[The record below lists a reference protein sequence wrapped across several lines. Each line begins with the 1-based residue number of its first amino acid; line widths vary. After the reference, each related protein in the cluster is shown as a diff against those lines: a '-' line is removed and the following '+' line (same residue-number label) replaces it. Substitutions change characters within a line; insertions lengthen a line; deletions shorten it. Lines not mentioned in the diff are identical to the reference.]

1 MRSDIKTVGALA
13 LLYAFRMLGLF
24 MVAPV
29 LVVYGAEYANATPG
43 LLGLALGV
51 AGLTQA
57 LFLIPLGLLSDK
69 FDRKFIIAL
78 GFTVFA
84 LGSLV
89 AALSSSIEGLIIGR
103 VLQGTGAI
111 GGAILALVAD
121 LTSEENRTRS
131 MAAVG
136 ASIGVSFALAMML
149 GPFIAGLGGLTAIF
163 AVACGLAVLAIAV
176 LYIFVPNPASA
187 HSGPAPAHSGKSHE
201 RKISTHFLSLALD
214 PGLASLNFGI
224 FVLHAVFTGSLM
236 VVPTLLRDVAGIAVA
251 DHWQVYVPTLL
262 VAFILM
268 LPAILV
274 VERKKLIKPA
284 LFAAVALL
292 TISLGIMMTA
302 GRNGIALL
310 ATLFFLFLAF
320 NFLEAMLPSLVSK
333 SAPADAKGSV
343 MGMFTTCQSLGIFT
357 GGFGAGVLLELYG
370 QQSVFTGGI
379 AIAIVWLV
387 VVGFAAPGR
396 RYTDRWIAVPPG
408 FEERSAG
415 VLSDSGVRGI
425 KQARYI
431 KEEAAV
437 YLKIDESK
445 VDHKQLES
453 LLASLEK

>member
-1 MRSDIKTVGALA
+1 MRSDIKTVAALA

-51 AGLTQA
+51 AGFAQA

-69 FDRKFIIAL
+69 FDRKLIIAF
-78 GFTVFA
+78 GFAVFA
-84 LGSLV
+84 FGSLV

-121 LTSEENRTRS
+121 LTSDENRTRS

-149 GPFIAGLGGLTAIF
+149 GPFIAGFGGLTAIF
-163 AVACGLAVLAIAV
+163 AVACGLAILAIAV
-176 LYIFVPNPASA
+176 LYVLVPNPAPGIS
-187 HSGPAPAHSGKSHE
+187 SQSNE
-201 RKISTHFLSLALD
+201 RKISGQFLSLALD

-236 VVPTLLRDVAGIAVA
+236 VVPTLLRDVSGIAVE

-262 VAFILM
+262 AAFVLM
-268 LPAILV
+268 LPVIWV

-292 TISLGIMMTA
+292 TLSLGGMMTL
-302 GRNGIALL
+302 GQHNIALL
-310 ATLFFLFLAF
+310 FTLFFLFLAF

-333 SAPADAKGSV
+333 SAPAEAKGSV
-343 MGMFTTCQSLGIFT
+343 MGMFTTSQSLGIFT
-357 GGFGAGVLLELYG
+357 GGFGAGLLLELHG
-370 QQSVFTGGI
+370 QQGVFAGGI
-379 AIAIVWLV
+379 TIAILWLV
-387 VVGFAAPGR
+387 VVGLVAPRR
-396 RYTDRWIAVPPG
+396 RYTDRRITVASG
-408 FEERSAG
+408 FDERSTNVFG
-415 VLSDSGVRGI
+415 VAGI
-425 KQARYI
+425 KQARYV
-431 KEEAAV
+431 KEESAV

-445 VDHKQLES
+445 VDHRQLES
-453 LLASLEK
+453 LLASLEKPA

>member
-1 MRSDIKTVGALA
+1 MQSDVKTVGALA

-29 LVVYGAEYANATPG
+29 LVVYGAEYSNATPG
-43 LLGLALGV
+43 LLGLAMGV
-51 AGLTQA
+51 AGFAQA

-69 FDRKFIIAL
+69 FNRKFIIAL

-121 LTSEENRTRS
+121 LTSEAKRTRS

-149 GPFIAGLGGLTAIF
+149 GPLIAGLGGLTAIF
-163 AVACGLAVLAIAV
+163 AVSCMLAILAIAV
-176 LYIFVPNPASA
+176 LYMFVPNPAPANST
-187 HSGPAPAHSGKSHE
+187 APANASRHD
-201 RKISTHFLSLALD
+201 RKISTRFLSLAFD

-236 VVPTLLRDVAGIAVA
+236 VVPTLLRDVAGFPVA
-251 DHWQVYVPTLL
+251 DHWQVYVPVLL

-268 LPAILV
+268 LPVMLV
-274 VERKKLIKPA
+274 VERKKLVKPA

-292 TISLGIMMTA
+292 TLSLAGMMSA
-302 GRNGIALL
+302 GHNSIALL
-310 ATLFFLFLAF
+310 FTLFFVFLAF

-357 GGFGAGVLLELYG
+357 GGFGAGILLELYG
-370 QQSVFTGGI
+370 QQGVFTGGI
-379 AIAIVWLV
+379 AIAVTWLV
-387 VVGFAAPGR
+387 VAGLASPGR
-396 RYTDRWIAVPPG
+396 RYTDRRVSVPPE
-408 FEERSAG
+408 FEERSAC
-415 VLSDSGVRGI
+415 VLIGSSTLTGI
-425 KQARYI
+425 KQARYV
-431 KEEAAV
+431 KEESAV

>member
-1 MRSDIKTVGALA
+1 MRSDIKTVAALA

-51 AGLTQA
+51 AGFAQA

-69 FDRKFIIAL
+69 FDRKLIISL
-78 GFTVFA
+78 GFAVFA
-84 LGSLV
+84 FGSLV

-149 GPFIAGLGGLTAIF
+149 GPFIAGFGGLTAIF
-163 AVACGLAVLAIAV
+163 AVACGLAVLAIVV
-176 LYIFVPNPASA
+176 LYVFVPNPAPGIS
-187 HSGPAPAHSGKSHE
+187 SQSHE
-201 RKISTHFLSLALD
+201 RKISGQFLSLALD

-236 VVPTLLRDVAGIAVA
+236 VVPTLLRDVSGVAVA

-268 LPAILV
+268 LPVIWV

-292 TISLGIMMTA
+292 TLSLGGMMTA
-302 GRNGIALL
+302 GQHNIALL
-310 ATLFFLFLAF
+310 FTLFFLFLAF

-333 SAPADAKGSV
+333 SAPAEAKGSV
-343 MGMFTTCQSLGIFT
+343 MGMFTTSQSLGIFT
-357 GGFGAGVLLELYG
+357 GGFGAGILLEFHG
-370 QQSVFTGGI
+370 QQGVFAGGI
-379 AIAIVWLV
+379 TIAILWLV

-396 RYTDRWIAVPPG
+396 RYTDRRITVASG
-408 FEERSAG
+408 FDERSAG
-415 VLSDSGVRGI
+415 VFGVTGI
-425 KQARYI
+425 KQARYV
-431 KEEAAV
+431 KEESAV

-453 LLASLEK
+453 LLASLEKPA